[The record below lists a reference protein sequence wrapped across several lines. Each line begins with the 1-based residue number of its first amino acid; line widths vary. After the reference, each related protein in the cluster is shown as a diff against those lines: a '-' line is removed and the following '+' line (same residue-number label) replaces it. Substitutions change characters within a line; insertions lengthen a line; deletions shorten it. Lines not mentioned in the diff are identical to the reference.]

1 MFSKSFVQKL
11 VFVVIKYSRSEPRHH
26 FYEPH
31 YPYTPANPAYLVRN
45 EEGLWEAKWD
55 SPVPEGALFAKDAEK
70 RGVPQEEFQSIAYL
84 TWNVMSSTQITRKF
98 AAAELLGLRKWISAR
113 LETGLSPETE
123 AIIAPFYSEPEDA
136 WPASWRCFKE
146 SMGELAEESEKTRK
160 ILGLSCGM
168 SGAELDKR
176 YAVAKAWR
184 IRMGYEAE

>member
-11 VFVVIKYSRSEPRHH
+11 VFLVIKYSRSEPRYH

-31 YPYTPANPAYLVRN
+31 PYTPANPAYLVRN

-55 SPVPEGALFAKDAEK
+55 SPVPEGALFLKDAEK

-98 AAAELLGLRKWISAR
+98 ATAELLGLRKWISAR

-136 WPASWRCFKE
+136 WPGSWRIFKE
-146 SMGELAEESEKTRK
+146 SMGELASESEKTRK
-160 ILGLSCGM
+160 ILGLSCGL

-176 YAVAKAWR
+176 DAVAKAWR
-184 IRMGYEAE
+184 IRRGYEAE